1 MATVAA
7 DPTVDRSRES
17 GLRDSGDEPG
27 SGIADRIDEESS
39 TEGLGDRV
47 LPQQVL
53 LEQSC
58 DGFQGA
64 LEFVQR
70 GAPEPARLP
79 RSASTRQVEEVTRYL
94 ERAAA
99 QRFPARRARDSRDVE
114 VLARHQSDDLPAV
127 CPALRSGCSHAI
139 LTGPKI
145 PL

>member
-1 MATVAA
+1 VIAFSHSRCFSSSPVMAFRAL
-7 DPTVDRSRES
+7 SNLCS
-17 GLRDSGDEPG
+17 
-27 SGIADRIDEESS
+27 
-39 TEGLGDRV
+39 EG
-47 LPQQVL
+47 
-53 LEQSC
+53 
-58 DGFQGA
+58 
-64 LEFVQR
+64 
-70 GAPEPARLP
+70 PEPARLP